1 MKLVIG
7 VDISRRED
15 SSEGSE
21 VWVWRS
27 RRREKAEMRTRFR
40 RLEEFR
46 RIEVIGWSEMGY

>member
-1 MKLVIG
+1 LKLVIG